1 MEKTHDTF
9 KTIYSCNPFLKNNNK
24 VLKRLRPVQ
33 EWMFEINSEVRP
45 GMKICDSC
53 RKQLLKEKNNV
64 DSEELD
70 RPSSSSKIDTN
81 FIDPNLSLEYLN
93 KSLSNIEES
102 PILQRKG
109 CIHLVTVKRN
119 WKMSLKSSLLSW
131 LEIQASLRMKSTLM

>member
-1 MEKTHDTF
+1 MEKTHNTF
-9 KTIYSCNPFLKNNNK
+9 KTIYSCNPFLQNNHK

-33 EWMFEINSEVRP
+33 EWMFEINKEVRP

-64 DSEELD
+64 DSEELG

-81 FIDPNLSLEYLN
+81 FIDPNLLLEYLN

-102 PILQRKG
+102 PITKKRLHSPGYCKKK
-109 CIHLVTVKRN
+109 LENVTKT
-119 WKMSLKSSLLSW
+119 SLLSW